1 MPELLLS
8 TFRCLEQNQIQYCL
22 IRDTDRI
29 ERLGELDEIDLLVND
44 NQLTQVRKQLAEL
57 GFVRLPN
64 WGHAPHHFFVAYDEA
79 ADHWL
84 KLDIVTSIAF
94 GHPYHTMI
102 TDLAIDCLESR
113 QRCGSTFVPAPEC
126 ELVMLLLHCTL
137 DKGSFAPQR
146 RQRLQS
152 LRYEIRD
159 ESYLTTLLQRY
170 WLPNVTWTQ
179 LATQIDNENWDKLL
193 LTRSDVT
200 QYLMG
205 RQRISVSTRRMQQ
218 RIQRKFNSWVKRR
231 RPNALTV
238 AVMAPDGAG
247 KSTLVAGIRESFYFP
262 THTIYMGLYQKGGE
276 SATPAPVRG
285 AGFVRFAVTQWQRYL
300 KARYH
305 QAQRKLVIF
314 DRYTYDALLSS
325 HPGLT
330 YPQRLRRWLLAHV
343 CPAPDLVIVLDAPG
357 ETLFARK
364 GEHPLAKLEKQRQFY
379 LKLQSR
385 IQQVIVVDATL
396 DTDQVRRRVIAQIW
410 QGYLRRQMGLKPH
423 VAIQR
428 ASFDL
433 CGQEQ

>member
-1 MPELLLS
+1 MPKLLLS

-29 ERLGELDEIDLLVND
+29 ERLGELDELDLLVND
-44 NQLTQVRKQLAEL
+44 NQLTQVRKQLAQL

-84 KLDIVTSIAF
+84 KLDIVTSVTF

-179 LATQIDNENWDKLL
+179 LATQIDEENWDKLL
-193 LTRSDVT
+193 LPRSDVT
-200 QYLMG
+200 KHLTEG
-205 RQRISVSTRRMQQ
+205 QRITVLTRQIQQ
-218 RIQRKFNSWVKRR
+218 RIQRKLNSWVNRR
-231 RPNALTV
+231 RPNALSV

-247 KSTLVAGIRESFYFP
+247 KSTLVAGVQESFYFP
-262 THTIYMGLYQKGGE
+262 TYTVYMGLYQKAVAI
-276 SATPAPVRG
+276 SPPVPVRG
-285 AGFVRFAVTQWQRYL
+285 VGFLQLVVTQWRRYL
-300 KARYH
+300 TARYH
-305 QAQRKLVIF
+305 QERRELVIF

-325 HPGLT
+325 HPGLS
-330 YPQRLRRWLLAHV
+330 RLKKLRRWLLANI
-343 CPAPDLVIVLDAPG
+343 CPAPDLIVVLDAPG
-357 ETLFARK
+357 EVLFARK
-364 GEHPLAKLEKQRQFY
+364 GEHQATKLEKQRQFY
-379 LKLQSR
+379 LKLRSR
-385 IQQVIVVDATL
+385 LRQVIVIDATL
-396 DTDQVRRRVIAQIW
+396 DADKVRRTVIAQIW
-410 QGYLRRQMGLKPH
+410 QGYIRRQMGLHPY

-428 ASFDL
+428 ASLDL
-433 CGQEQ
+433 CGQE